1 MVEIQKTA
9 QGKHLIGLCHKIKV
23 VRYVTKIFGIII
35 IRETI
40 NFIEN
45 IPFKAPS
52 EMSVFFRV
60 EKRQQWQNR
69 KQYIVQDVVEK

>member
-1 MVEIQKTA
+1 MDYHGTKWLTILVVEIQKIA
-9 QGKHLIGLCHKIKV
+9 QGKRSIGLCHKIKV

-35 IRETI
+35 IRETT

-52 EMSVFFRV
+52 EMAVFFHV
-60 EKRQQWQNR
+60 EKR
-69 KQYIVQDVVEK
+69 